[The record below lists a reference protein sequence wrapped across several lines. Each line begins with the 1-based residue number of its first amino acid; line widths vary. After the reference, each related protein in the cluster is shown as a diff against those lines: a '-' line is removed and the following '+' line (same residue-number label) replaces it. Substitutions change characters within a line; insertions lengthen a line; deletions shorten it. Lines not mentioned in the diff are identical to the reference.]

1 MRGSQ
6 FADDARLSGGE
17 VHGSSWC
24 LMRALAEADDPGA
37 PFLEIFAISL
47 ASIVLE
53 IGYTRIFSFKLYYYF
68 TYLIIGLAMLGLG
81 AGGVL
86 VTLLPRLRDAGLRRL
101 LAYGCALAATAAL
114 LGYCIVAPV
123 RLDPVRLDKSV
134 AEIAR
139 LALLSVSV
147 FLPFLVTGVMITR
160 IFAARPDQIARLYFA
175 DLAGAALGCAVI
187 IPLIWTATPPGCVM
201 ASATLFALGGLRRAA
216 GGAPFAW
223 LLMVGALGV
232 AGALYPRALPD
243 PVPEPAKTL
252 GQYDPARVP
261 ILFSEWS
268 PVFRI
273 DVMEDPMRPDL
284 KLVAHDGQ
292 LGSGLHRFDGDLR
305 HVSGFDADPRAF
317 PFAVVGRDARVLV
330 IGAAGG
336 HELLASLYFGVA
348 HVTGVELNSATVS
361 LLTDHFADFTGHLPE
376 NPRVT
381 LVNAE
386 GRSYLKQTGDTYDLI
401 WLVAPDTYAAMNAAS
416 SAAYVLSEGYLYT
429 VEMIDEVLRHLSDDG
444 VLCAQFG
451 ETAYSEKPNR
461 TTRYVSTAREALRR
475 LGVTDFARHVVVLT
489 SPDVLT
495 LSTILVKRTPFTA
508 AELARLAERMPRVPG
523 AEPRYVPG
531 GPAEDGP
538 VTTAITAPAASLDAW
553 YRARPYLVGP
563 VTDDSPFFWHF
574 ARFRD
579 ALHSARSRGVTV
591 LDPEDSTGE
600 RVLLVLLAF
609 VVVFAAV
616 MLLLPFRLLG
626 APWRRVPA
634 KGWAALYF
642 AAIGTGFM
650 FLEVPLIQR
659 LTLFLGYPSYSLS
672 VTLCAL
678 LLSTG
683 LGSMLSARYAPTWR
697 VPLALLA
704 VMAVCVAFYR
714 LVWPAV
720 VGQLVGLALPW
731 RVLVAVAVVA
741 PLGVALGAFMP
752 LGLARVARVGEVS
765 REYVAWAWAVN
776 GFFSVISSV
785 LSTILAMVIGFDAL
799 MATALGLY
807 VLAVLALARLSAPD
821 A

>member
-1 MRGSQ
+1 
-6 FADDARLSGGE
+6 
-17 VHGSSWC
+17 
-24 LMRALAEADDPGA
+24 MRAVAEVDERGA

-68 TYLIIGLAMLGLG
+68 TYLIIGLALLGLG
-81 AGGVL
+81 AGGVF
-86 VTLLPRLRDAGLRRL
+86 VTLIERLRDAPLGRV
-101 LAYGCALAATAAL
+101 LARGCVLAGASAL
-114 LGYCIVAPV
+114 LGYLVVARVP
-123 RLDPVRLDKSV
+123 LDPSQLDKRLLEL
-134 AEIAR
+134 AK
-139 LALLSVSV
+139 LALLSTVV
-147 FLPFLVTGVMITR
+147 FLPFLFTGVMITR
-160 IFAARPDQIARLYFA
+160 MFSAHPERIARLYCA

-201 ASATLFALGGLRRAA
+201 ASGALFALAGLRRATRDA
-216 GGAPFAW
+216 RGVMPWIA
-223 LLMVGALGV
+223 LVSALGV
-232 AGALYPRALPD
+232 VGAMAPRVLPD
-243 PVPEPAKTL
+243 PVPEPQKTL
-252 GQYDPARVP
+252 GNYDPALDPVV
-261 ILFSEWS
+261 FSQWS

-273 DVMEDPMRPDL
+273 DVMETPWRPDV
-284 KLVAHDGQ
+284 KLVIHDGQ
-292 LGSGLHRFDGDLR
+292 LGSGLHRFDGDLS
-305 HVSGFDADPRAF
+305 HQTQFEADPRTF
-317 PFAVVGRDARVLV
+317 PFAVARKDPRVLV

-336 HELLASLYFGVA
+336 HELLASLYFGAA
-348 HVTGVELNSATVS
+348 HVTGIELNPATVS
-361 LLTDHFADFTGHLPE
+361 LLTDHFADFTGHLPD

-381 LVNAE
+381 LINAE
-386 GRSYLKQTGDTYDLI
+386 GRSFLKRTGGTYDLI

-429 VEMIDEVLRHLSDDG
+429 VEMIDEVLAHLSDDG

-451 ETAYSEKPNR
+451 ETAYAQKPNR

-475 LGVTDFARHVVVLT
+475 LGVDDFGRHVVVLT
-489 SPDVLT
+489 SPDVLM
-495 LSTILVKRTPFTA
+495 LSTILVKRTPFTEE
-508 AELARLAERMPRVPG
+508 ELARLTARFARVPG
-523 AEPRYVPG
+523 TEPRWVPG
-531 GPAEDGP
+531 RRPEEGP
-538 VTTAITAPAASLDAW
+538 VTTAITAPEGSLPAW
-553 YRARPYLVGP
+553 YRERPYLVDP

-579 ALHSARSRGVTV
+579 ALRSARSRGVTL

-600 RVLLVLLAF
+600 RVLFVLLAF

-626 APWRRVPA
+626 ARWRRVPG

-683 LGSMLSARYAPTWR
+683 FGSMLSARYPSTWR
-697 VPLALLA
+697 VPVALLA
-704 VMAVCVAFYR
+704 VIAACVAFYR
-714 LVWPAV
+714 LLWPMAV
-720 VGQLVGLALPW
+720 GRLVGLALPW
-731 RVLVAVAVVA
+731 RVLAAVVIVA

-752 LGLARVARVGEVS
+752 LGLVRVARVGEVS

-785 LSTILAMVIGFDAL
+785 LSTILAMVIGFDAI

-807 VLAVLALARLSAPD
+807 VLAVLALTRLSVSERPTPSG
-821 A
+821 